1 MPARSSSSR
10 RRSVSAGRRSTSPL
24 TRPPLT
30 TFTGEL
36 VGSAAAARREE
47 PRAAVAVHAAFP
59 RLVGDAVGR
68 AADRNLALE
77 LIRVTEAAH
86 RAAAR
91 HASRG
96 DEKRGDQ
103 ATVSPLLLIA

>member
-1 MPARSSSSR
+1 M
-10 RRSVSAGRRSTSPL
+10 RRS
-24 TRPPLT
+24 
-30 TFTGEL
+30 
-36 VGSAAAARREE
+36 
-47 PRAAVAVHAAFP
+47 P

-86 RAAAR
+86 MAAAR

-96 DEKRGDQ
+96 DEK
-103 ATVSPLLLIA
+103 

>member
-1 MPARSSSSR
+1 M
-10 RRSVSAGRRSTSPL
+10 RRS
-24 TRPPLT
+24 
-30 TFTGEL
+30 
-36 VGSAAAARREE
+36 
-47 PRAAVAVHAAFP
+47 P

-86 RAAAR
+86 TAAAR

-96 DEKRGDQ
+96 DEK
-103 ATVSPLLLIA
+103 

>member
-1 MPARSSSSR
+1 M
-10 RRSVSAGRRSTSPL
+10 
-24 TRPPLT
+24 RPPLT

-36 VGSAAAARREE
+36 VGSAAAASRDDVPCR
-47 PRAAVAVHAAFP
+47 VAVHAAFP

-86 RAAAR
+86 MAAAR

-96 DEKRGDQ
+96 DE
-103 ATVSPLLLIA
+103 